1 MSLLARLEER
11 KQEMLNLRDRASAQA
26 KLKATIIDAMLNG
39 MPDEFSSEE
48 IDARAEILFRHVGRQ
63 LAASPSSGS
72 GEGRVVH

>member
-1 MSLLARLEER
+1 MDYQEQKQLEAEPW
-11 KQEMLNLRDRASAQA
+11 E
-26 KLKATIIDAMLNG
+26 ATIIDEMLNG

-63 LAASPSSGS
+63 FAASSSTGP